1 MFADRDLEE
10 RLDDIS
16 EASTK
21 HACDM
26 SGRLLKI
33 DIDGMDQAKY
43 KVPRNITNAHIFK
56 DMWRLALHV
65 VGILVWWL
73 FEAYVLMEPDIPQ

>member
-16 EASTK
+16 DASTK

-43 KVPRNITNAHIFK
+43 KNRMLLFDVEVDVCHKDAHNQFQNCGLC
-56 DMWRLALHV
+56 LAS
-65 VGILVWWL
+65 
-73 FEAYVLMEPDIPQ
+73 EPDPR

>member
-16 EASTK
+16 DASTK

-43 KVPRNITNAHIFK
+43 K
-56 DMWRLALHV
+56 L
-65 VGILVWWL
+65 GC
-73 FEAYVLMEPDIPQ
+73 